1 MRTHLRYC
9 APLHALSVVAI
20 CLSTALMV
28 SCEGTAADGSNR
40 GAACQT
46 AAYAKCERPLTCNLA
61 FTDTDLCAD
70 LLVRQCC
77 ANSETCDD
85 TLSADMATQFAQCTS
100 ALRVQVCEDA
110 ASTPA
115 ACMGLS
121 AGL

>member
-1 MRTHLRYC
+1 MRTYILSC
-9 APLHALSVVAI
+9 ASLLGAILALSCTEI
-20 CLSTALMV
+20 
-28 SCEGTAADGSNR
+28 GTDANR

-46 AAYAKCERPLTCNLA
+46 AAYAKCERTLTCNLT

-70 LLVRQCC
+70 LLVQQCC
-77 ANSETCDD
+77 ENSESCDD

-110 ASTPA
+110 AMTPA